1 MEFPTPLIS
10 VAELADLLETDG
22 ADLVIAD
29 CRFNLADPAEG
40 RRLYEQGHLP
50 GAVYFDLDRDLSG
63 PAREHGGRHPLPE
76 PEVLAAALGARGIG
90 PETRVVAYD
99 DRSFYAARLW
109 WLLRWLGHDQVA
121 VLDGGY
127 SAWVAAGLPV
137 TQAEPEPVPHTFVPR
152 PRPEMVA
159 DMAAVRD
166 RPAGTVL
173 IDARS
178 PERFAGQPDPKDARP
193 GHIPGAINRFWQGAY
208 DEGGFFRTAAEQLAR
223 FAGLPDGHQL
233 IHYCGSGV
241 SACVNLLAMAIA
253 GREGG
258 RLYVGSASDW
268 CSYPENPVENSFQ
281 R

>member
-1 MEFPTPLIS
+1 MFPTPLIS
-10 VAELADLLETDG
+10 VPELADLLKAGG
-22 ADLVIAD
+22 ADLVVAD
-29 CRFNLADPAEG
+29 CRFNLSDPAEG

-63 PAREHGGRHPLPE
+63 PVGEHGGRHPLPD
-76 PEVLAAALGARGIG
+76 PAVLARTLGERGIG
-90 PETRVVAYD
+90 PGTRVVAYD
-99 DRSFYAARLW
+99 DRSFFAARLW
-109 WLLRWLGHDQVA
+109 WLLRWLGHEQVA

-137 TQAEPEPVPHTFVPR
+137 TQEEPGPVRRTFIPR

-173 IDARS
+173 VDARS
-178 PERFAGQPDPKDARP
+178 PERFAGQPDPKDIRP
-193 GHIPGAINRFWQGAY
+193 GHIPGAINRFWQEAY
-208 DEGGFFRTAAEQLAR
+208 DERGFFRPAAEQLAR
-223 FAGLPDGHQL
+223 FAGLPDEQM

-241 SACVNLLAMAIA
+241 SACVNLLALAAA

-258 RLYVGSASDW
+258 RLYVGSYSDW
-268 CSYPENPVENSFQ
+268 CSYPENPVE

>member
-1 MEFPTPLIS
+1 MQFRTPLIS
-10 VAELADLLETDG
+10 VAELADLLKEEG
-22 ADLVIAD
+22 ADVVIAD

-40 RRLYEQGHLP
+40 RRLYGQGHLP

-63 PAREHGGRHPLPE
+63 PVGEHGGRHPLPE
-76 PEVLAAALGARGIG
+76 PEVLARTLGERGIG

-109 WLLRWLGHDQVA
+109 FLLRWLGHDQVT

-137 TQAEPEPVPHTFVPR
+137 TQEEPAPVPRTFIPR
-152 PRPEMVA
+152 PRPELVA

-178 PERFAGQPDPKDARP
+178 PERYAGQPDPKDIRP
-193 GHIPGAINRFWQGAY
+193 GHIPGAINRFWQEAY
-208 DEGGFFRTAAEQLAR
+208 DERGFFRSADEQRAR
-223 FAGLPDGHQL
+223 FAGLAEGQQM

-241 SACVNLLAMAIA
+241 SACVNLLALAVA
-253 GREGG
+253 GVEGG
-258 RLYVGSASDW
+258 RLYVGSHSDW
-268 CSYPENPVENSFQ
+268 CSYPENPVE